1 MLLST
6 AKLLMSMKKYRYTK
20 KINHPQIQ
28 VPTQM
33 QFVIL
38 FVGKLT
44 KVMPPFPP
52 PRKKNDFAVCAAKS
66 NWTVKSDSDMCRSMF
81 CSIG

>member
-1 MLLST
+1 MISQCYENIMILVDNIVKHS
-6 AKLLMSMKKYRYTK
+6 KIINVNEKVYKKNK
-20 KINHPQIQ
+20 HPQIQ

-52 PRKKNDFAVCAAKS
+52 PRK
-66 NWTVKSDSDMCRSMF
+66 
-81 CSIG
+81 

>member
-1 MLLST
+1 MSLST
-6 AKLLMSMKKYRYTK
+6 AKIINVNEKVYKKNK
-20 KINHPQIQ
+20 HPQIQ

-52 PRKKNDFAVCAAKS
+52 PRKKNDFAVCAATS
-66 NWTVKSDSDMCRSMF
+66 N
-81 CSIG
+81 